1 MPFVYEIDS
10 PGVCSPRAKRKA
22 ATYSGIPASFHVYL
36 VGRFQS
42 SNHISGLETP
52 GFTGPKRMLDM
63 SGFMESV
70 V

>member
-1 MPFVYEIDS
+1 MFAIGLLS
-10 PGVCSPRAKRKA
+10 GAKR
-22 ATYSGIPASFHVYL
+22 TLTEL

-42 SNHISGLETP
+42 SNHIRHLEKAHFV
-52 GFTGPKRMLDM
+52 GHNLGHQM